1 MDKAYSVSRNVV
13 LDKGMKGYDLV
24 AELTSMR
31 NIGKEMEKKLKS
43 VGVCSA
49 EELIQL
55 GGKEAFFRLKM
66 RYPNICLVHLY
77 TLQGAI
83 YNLDYNQLPDEVKQK
98 LKSFS
103 DSLK

>member
-1 MDKAYSVSRNVV
+1 
-13 LDKGMKGYDLV
+13 
-24 AELTSMR
+24 MR
-31 NIGKEMEKKLKS
+31 NIGEEVEPKLKS
-43 VGVCSA
+43 AGVYST

-66 RYPNICLVHLY
+66 RYPNVYLVHLY

-83 YNLDYNQLPDEVKQK
+83 DNIEYNQLSDEIKGD

-103 DSLK
+103 DDLK